1 MAAEGPVEVGSEV
14 GSALISAL
22 GSMGS
27 ALPLR
32 QRGLRT
38 DDHMLSLI
46 LSLRPGLPSCHW

>member
-27 ALPLR
+27 ALAAVGGSGGIEIR
-32 QRGLRT
+32 
-38 DDHMLSLI
+38 
-46 LSLRPGLPSCHW
+46 